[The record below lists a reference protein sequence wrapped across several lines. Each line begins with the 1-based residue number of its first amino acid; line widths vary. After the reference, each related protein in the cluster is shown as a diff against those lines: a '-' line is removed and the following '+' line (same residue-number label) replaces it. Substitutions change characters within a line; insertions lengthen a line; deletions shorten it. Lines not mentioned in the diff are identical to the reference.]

1 MGQAGYVV
9 AAVFV
14 IWIALGA
21 YLLWIAG
28 LLRRAQRDVAALEE
42 RLEQAEARDRDEAER
57 RPDRAPA
64 APAHSPSG

>member
-14 IWIALGA
+14 VWIALGL

-28 LLRRAQRDVAALEE
+28 LLRRAQRDVSALEE
-42 RLEQAEARDRDEAER
+42 RLEEAER
-57 RPDRAPA
+57 RETPERRAERE
-64 APAHSPSG
+64 PSRTSGG